1 MAAARYVPMLEF
13 LKNHSLSKSPANPSP
28 TIYLALTD
36 DWELRGNGSGDM
48 AQIQFAPMGELL
60 RIFEKYNA
68 RTTFNVEVMQQLT
81 FRKLQGEHSELGR
94 LADAWDEHVRA
105 AYSRGHD
112 IQLHI
117 HPQWSKAEYEAGTW
131 KLHGDWSLPNYD
143 QDTAYSM
150 LAESKAYIENLLRPL
165 DASYRCVS
173 FRSGSSSVAPSE
185 FALTLLVKLG
195 IVFDMSI
202 IGGYRV
208 NTRNLQVDYTNCEES
223 LLPFY
228 PRMNDARK
236 VSHKPEAIVCVPIF
250 SFTLSRRQAFKQ
262 ILSNATSKIAR
273 KFSPG
278 IIPNGR
284 QTDYVGQ
291 EWAEIA
297 QSSFLARGYHKAI
310 KPSLRGKHITADIGE
325 MDYIALKEMVR
336 AIRVRAHASGLPEL
350 PIILTNH
357 SKNISDF
364 SHIERFLADVAQAE
378 DMQFATLTDL
388 ARRLEAGDFPI
399 KTAGAPGKPA

>member
-1 MAAARYVPMLEF
+1 MVNS
-13 LKNHSLSKSPANPSP
+13 LKTPNLSNRRPK
-28 TIYLALTD
+28 IYLALTD

-48 AQIQFAPMGELL
+48 AKIQFAPMGELL

-81 FRKLQGEHSELGR
+81 FRKLQGEHAELGR

-105 AYSRGHD
+105 AYLCGQD

-117 HPQWSKAEYEAGTW
+117 HPQWSKAEYEDGKW
-131 KLHGDWSLPNYD
+131 RLRGDWSLPNYD
-143 QDTAYSM
+143 QNTASSM
-150 LAESKAYIENLLRPL
+150 LAESKAYIENLLQPL

-173 FRSGSSSVAPSE
+173 FRSGSSSVAPSA
-185 FALTLLVKLG
+185 FALTVLAELG

-223 LLPFY
+223 FLPFY

-236 VSHKPEAIVCVPIF
+236 VSPKPEAIVCVPIF
-250 SFTLSRRQAFKQ
+250 SFNLSRQQAFKQ
-262 ILSNATSKIAR
+262 IRSNAMAKIAR
-273 KFSPG
+273 KFSSGP
-278 IIPNGR
+278 ITNEQ

-291 EWAEIA
+291 EWADIA
-297 QSSFLARGYHKAI
+297 QSSFVARVYNKAI
-310 KPSLRGKHITADIGE
+310 KPSLRGRHTTADIGE
-325 MDYIALKEMVR
+325 MDYSALKEMVS
-336 AIRVRAHASGLPEL
+336 AIRAQARASGLREL

-364 SHIERFLADVAQAE
+364 SHIERFVADVAEAE

-388 ARRLEAGDFPI
+388 ARKLQTGEFPI
-399 KTAGAPGKPA
+399 KTAEARGKPS